1 VPISDLCDELG
12 LYPNQLYGWLKE
24 FFERGHL
31 AFDNGR
37 KNKPVEDAEDL
48 KIQKSKPS
56 CNARTPS
63 SPNSWKSTPLKKR
76 A

>member
-1 VPISDLCDELG
+1 MRMVTTAPV
-12 LYPNQLYGWLKE
+12 WLKLDSALHVDWRNLE
-24 FFERGHL
+24 ANRS
-31 AFDNGR
+31 
-37 KNKPVEDAEDL
+37 VDL

-63 SPNSWKSTPLKKR
+63 SPSSWKSTPFKKS